1 MRTAVEWLESEI
13 LEHYSPFDN
22 KLLYEAIHK
31 AKEIEKEQS
40 IELIRQTAMFM
51 AAADF
56 DEDIAK
62 MTFEDIYETFKQEK
76 Q

>member
-1 MRTAVEWLESEI
+1 MKTAVEWLVNELRNGKEFNDELI
-13 LEHYSPFDN
+13 E
-22 KLLYEAIHK
+22 K

-62 MTFEDIYETFKQEK
+62 MTFEDIYETFKQQE

>member
-1 MRTAVEWLESEI
+1 MKTAVEWLMEELPKHGSG
-13 LEHYSPFDN
+13 
-22 KLLYEAIHK
+22 AIRTFGDLFEK
-31 AKEIEKEQS
+31 AKEMEKEQI

-62 MTFEDIYETFKQEK
+62 MTFEDIYETFKQQE